1 MAESASSV
9 RAGKAFVEISAKD
22 GLLVRGLKG
31 AEKKLKA
38 WGESIQGIGQKVAA
52 AGLIAT
58 GGFIAS
64 LKMFANEGDAL
75 AKMSQRTGLAVET
88 LSALGYAAEQ
98 SGSDLDSLEKGIKHV
113 QKEGGD
119 ASLGGLMAIADEL
132 AAIEDPGERA
142 ARAMQIFGK
151 SGTDLLPLMDKGGA
165 GMRELMTR
173 AEELGVVMGNDAAQA
188 AVVMGDNLGDVF
200 KQAKAAAISIG
211 AQLAPVVNDLAVRVQ
226 RYMKQAIDWIKAN
239 QQTIVLAAKVAVA
252 VTAVGG
258 ALIAIGIA
266 LKTAAIAAGA
276 LVAAFTFIV
285 TPIGM
290 AVTAFAAIVAA
301 IESVSSAFGSI
312 GGIAVEAIKGI
323 VAALANGD
331 IEAATTVL
339 TTSLTLI
346 WERWSVGLQIIF
358 EELKDRILVV
368 LGEIKMV
375 ALEAAEM
382 LGIISPAE
390 RNRGINNTQGAAKQR
405 RKELDD
411 RMTALQA
418 AAEITLNKARTDRDA
433 AVSRAMAPGATGITG
448 PSSVDQARTDMYD
461 SMKAAAFRGTF
472 NKYNMRGLAGGSQ
485 SQVVEKKIEKNT
497 NDAAKNLVE
506 AVKLLGDIKLRL
518 PVWG

>member
-9 RAGKAFVEISAKD
+9 KAGKAYVEIGAKD
-22 GLLVRGLKG
+22 SLLVRGLKN
-31 AEKKLKA
+31 AEGKLKA

-58 GGFIAS
+58 GGFVAS
-64 LKMFANEGDAL
+64 LKMFATEGDAL

-98 SGSDLDSLEKGIKHV
+98 SGSDLESLERGIKKI
-113 QKEGGD
+113 QKDGGD
-119 ASLGGLMAIADEL
+119 ASIGGLMAIADEL

-142 ARAMQIFGK
+142 ARAMELMGK
-151 SGTDLLPLMDKGGA
+151 SGTDLLPLMDKGAA
-165 GMRELMTR
+165 GMQELMAR
-173 AEELGVVMGNDAAQA
+173 AQELGVVMGNDAAQA

-200 KQAKAAAISIG
+200 KQAKAAAIAVG
-211 AQLAPVVNDLAVRVQ
+211 AQLAPVVNDLAVKVQ

-258 ALIAIGIA
+258 ALIGTGIA
-266 LKTAAIAAGA
+266 LKAAAVAAGA
-276 LVAAFTFIV
+276 LGAAIKFII

-290 AVTAFAAIVAA
+290 AVTAFAAIVTA
-301 IESVSSAFGSI
+301 IESVSGAFGSL
-312 GGIAVEAIKGI
+312 GGIAGEAVNGV

-331 IEAATTVL
+331 IEAATKVL

-346 WERWSVGLQIIF
+346 WERWSVGLQIIW
-358 EELKDRILVV
+358 EELKNSFFSWVDDM
-368 LGEIKMV
+368 KMG
-375 ALEAAEM
+375 ALEVADM

-411 RMTALQA
+411 RMTALQE
-418 AAEITLNKARTDRDA
+418 AAEITLKQARTERDA
-433 AVSRAMAPGATGITG
+433 AVSRAIAPGAPGITG
-448 PSSVDQARTDMYD
+448 PSSESQARKDMYD
-461 SMKAAAFRGTF
+461 QLKAASFRGTF
-472 NKYNMRGLAGGSQ
+472 NKYNMRGLSAGSG

-497 NDAAKNLVE
+497 SDAAKNLVE